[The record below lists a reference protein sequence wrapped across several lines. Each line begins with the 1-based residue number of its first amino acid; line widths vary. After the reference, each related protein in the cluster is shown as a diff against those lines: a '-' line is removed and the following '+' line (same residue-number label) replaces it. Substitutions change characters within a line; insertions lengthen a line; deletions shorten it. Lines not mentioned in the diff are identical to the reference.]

1 MAMVS
6 CPDCGAQV
14 SDTAVVCPQ
23 CGFPLRRDVLARNP
37 AGRASS
43 GSNTAG
49 IVIGVVAAGFVVVV
63 VVGILAALAI
73 PRFAMASAR
82 AREKEGEG
90 LLKQAY
96 TLENVYYANNGAW
109 APTLDELKS
118 VGWEDPDS
126 TRYYEVEIRLGPA
139 PSSLCL
145 EARVKRGADVQPL
158 SMDSA
163 GTLYHDAGCTGET
176 VSEARAS
183 AYPPPAVEDVPG
195 EGGEAGARTLLR
207 EIYLGVVEYRAEH
220 GADPTEL
227 SQVLRHVH
235 FTRATNEN
243 VIEVG
248 RSGGRLCVSAT
259 AKSGGHALSFDREG
273 RLYGGDACSGA
284 VLEQL
289 EAPADAPSAKPDTKT
304 PS

>member
-1 MAMVS
+1 MALMS
-6 CPDCGAQV
+6 CPDCGTQV

-23 CGFPLRRDVLARNP
+23 CGFPLRRDMLARTS
-37 AGRASS
+37 AGRAAS
-43 GSNTAG
+43 GSNTAA
-49 IVIGVVAAGFVVVV
+49 IVIGVVVAGLVMVVVI
-63 VVGILAALAI
+63 GILAALAI
-73 PRFAMASAR
+73 PRFAMATSR

-96 TLENVYYANNGAW
+96 TLENAYYANNGAY
-109 APTLDELKS
+109 APSLEELRS
-118 VGWEDPDS
+118 VGWVDPDS

-139 PSSLCL
+139 PSSICL

-163 GTLYHDAGCTGET
+163 GTIYHDEGCAGET
-176 VSEARAS
+176 LGEARTS
-183 AYPPPAVEDVPG
+183 AYQPPALEDVPG

-220 GADPTEL
+220 GGDPTEL

-243 VIEVG
+243 VLEVG
-248 RSGGRLCVSAT
+248 RSGGHLCVSAS
-259 AKSGGHALSFDREG
+259 AKSGGHALSVDGEG
-273 RLYGGDACSGA
+273 RLYGGDACAGA

-289 EAPADAPSAKPDTKT
+289 DSTVAKDTT
-304 PS
+304 SS